1 MSREIV
7 TLVLQRQEKNQPWG
21 FRIIGGTDE
30 ALLLKVYKVSC
41 IKKSCK
47 KLQFGEVTPPA
58 HTQRKTFKNAFYSAK
73 LIKTK

>member
-41 IKKSCK
+41 FFLKINVEK
-47 KLQFGEVTPPA
+47 
-58 HTQRKTFKNAFYSAK
+58 
-73 LIKTK
+73 

>member
-1 MSREIV
+1 MSREII

-41 IKKSCK
+41 LKKAVK
-47 KLQFGEVTPPA
+47 KLQFNLEKS
-58 HTQRKTFKNAFYSAK
+58 HYRRQ
-73 LIKTK
+73 LIA

>member
-41 IKKSCK
+41 FFLEINVEK
-47 KLQFGEVTPPA
+47 
-58 HTQRKTFKNAFYSAK
+58 
-73 LIKTK
+73 

>member
-7 TLVLQRQEKNQPWG
+7 TLVLQRQENNKPWG

-41 IKKSCK
+41 LKKAVKNYNLIWRS
-47 KLQFGEVTPPA
+47 
-58 HTQRKTFKNAFYSAK
+58 HTTGGN
-73 LIKTK
+73 